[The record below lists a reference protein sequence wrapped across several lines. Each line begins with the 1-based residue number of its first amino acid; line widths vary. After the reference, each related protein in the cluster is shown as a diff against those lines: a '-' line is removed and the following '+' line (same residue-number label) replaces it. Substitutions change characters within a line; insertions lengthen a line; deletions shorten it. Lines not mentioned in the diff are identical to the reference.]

1 MFSDKLKLRCQT
13 YVQTHIPSLVLT
25 AVLVSVPFVARRF
38 MLRYRHNFTQI
49 TSNTSL
55 IQYLQKHKEVQLRCR
70 ISSLNNESL
79 NMTHTP
85 LLRSR
90 PDSQSNE
97 VQAQNENL
105 KGMLVAKLAGI
116 ERPYSEQ
123 SINELQH
130 KSVGLFEKTFY
141 LHISWRE
148 NQNNSDGEPLSVWVL
163 PPGIAQVDLAYK
175 LTDQGYLEITKQ
187 YKMADFDMWTD
198 ISRAHNHRMQ
208 QLQKAAKTARVG
220 QRGIWSQYRS
230 EF

>member
-1 MFSDKLKLRCQT
+1 
-13 YVQTHIPSLVLT
+13 
-25 AVLVSVPFVARRF
+25 
-38 MLRYRHNFTQI
+38 
-49 TSNTSL
+49 
-55 IQYLQKHKEVQLRCR
+55 
-70 ISSLNNESL
+70 
-79 NMTHTP
+79 MTHTP

-148 NQNNSDGEPLSVWVL
+148 NLNNSDGEPLSVWVL
-163 PPGIAQVDLAYK
+163 PSGIAQVDLAYK
-175 LTDQGYLEITKQ
+175 LTD
-187 YKMADFDMWTD
+187 
-198 ISRAHNHRMQ
+198 
-208 QLQKAAKTARVG
+208 
-220 QRGIWSQYRS
+220 
-230 EF
+230 

>member
-55 IQYLQKHKEVQLRCR
+55 ILYLQKHKEVQLRCR

-123 SINELQH
+123 SINEL
-130 KSVGLFEKTFY
+130 
-141 LHISWRE
+141 
-148 NQNNSDGEPLSVWVL
+148 
-163 PPGIAQVDLAYK
+163 
-175 LTDQGYLEITKQ
+175 
-187 YKMADFDMWTD
+187 
-198 ISRAHNHRMQ
+198 
-208 QLQKAAKTARVG
+208 
-220 QRGIWSQYRS
+220 
-230 EF
+230 